1 MPLNFDP
8 NDPQVA
14 QRLITGLPPVLPS
27 LAKPQSEIAGVTPSS
42 FPGVRP
48 VADENAQRQFTGGL
62 SLRPQLSAVTMT
74 PALTNPSAGLPP
86 VTTPTPSPEE
96 RRVAGV
102 QAKLEKL
109 QQTPSATAGLW
120 QKAGEYHAE
129 HPGIIGRL
137 GQVGAGI
144 LRGVDIAGETLMPN
158 VARQIPGSGLNR
170 SQNIAQTQTQL
181 SEAEKEAGQA
191 SERSYR
197 SAEADKA
204 AADAAKARRETDL
217 LGQPKPKEEDYSVES
232 GRSGPHGESVL
243 LEKTSGSER
252 YGLPSTPT
260 KTPSETATQH
270 KMDMEAIGA
279 TAGVTGNPK
288 TEKAE
293 INAARQAG
301 KITDQQAR
309 DYLAF
314 RNVEGTQGSKID
326 VTVAGQ
332 QSAEGI
338 RRSDRLY
345 AYEDAE
351 GKTQWA
357 WGNKIPPGS
366 TVMYQIQN
374 PEATVKGAK
383 NLNTVQQSFNKLA
396 SHDTSMFDNAGAR
409 SVLTTSLDENKA
421 RSMGILVAG
430 TGGSLTMPSGA
441 GKIIDQVLQNNAV
454 PQQYRREL
462 KDFIVDYYSFKDKML
477 ALQMN
482 LQNNRIGR
490 LSAPVI
496 EAMFNQ
502 LPGVNTSDS
511 LMAKRQIANLASFI
525 REARSDIPDE
535 YGSFKKAP
543 EADSGSS
550 GGIPSFA
557 EWQRSQGGK

>member
-1 MPLNFDP
+1 MPDP
-8 NDPQVA
+8 SDATPSLPAVLDPEA
-14 QRLITGLPPVLPS
+14 QKRFLSSFPMPYSTLPS
-27 LAKPQSEIAGVTPSS
+27 LAKPQASALAPVTTAANGMP
-42 FPGVRP
+42 PVRTSD
-48 VADENAQRQFTGGL
+48 AT
-62 SLRPQLSAVTMT
+62 SKPQLSAVIP
-74 PALTNPSAGLPP
+74 PASALPP
-86 VTTPTPSPEE
+86 VTAPNPSPEE
-96 RRVAGV
+96 QRVASV
-102 QAKLEKL
+102 RAKLQKL
-109 QQTPSATAGLW
+109 ENTPSFTEALW
-120 QKAGEYHAE
+120 NKTKGSDSV
-129 HPGIIGRL
+129 IGKI
-137 GQVGAGI
+137 GHIGAGI

-158 VARQIPGSGLNR
+158 VARNIPGSILNR
-170 SQNIAQTQTQL
+170 NQQIATAQQGLKQ
-181 SEAEKEAGQA
+181 AETEAGQA
-191 SERSYR
+191 SERRYR

-204 AADAAKARRETDL
+204 SADATKARRETDL

-243 LEKTSGSER
+243 LEKTSGAER

-345 AYEDAE
+345 AYADEN

-357 WGNKIPPGS
+357 WGNKIPPGAE
-366 TVMYQIQN
+366 VMYQIQN

-383 NLNTVQQSFNKLA
+383 NLNTVQESFNKLA
-396 SHDTSMFDNAGAR
+396 AHDPSMFDNAGAR

-421 RSMGILVAG
+421 RSLGILVAG
-430 TGGSLTMPSGA
+430 TGGSLTSPSGS
-441 GKIIDQVLQNNAV
+441 GKIIDQLLQNNAV

-511 LMAKRQIANLASFI
+511 YMAKRQIANLASFI

-543 EADSGSS
+543 ESNLPSGS
-550 GGIPSFA
+550 GVGAGIPSFA